1 MTQEEVKSTDWT
13 SVRKVVYKG
22 IIYDVV
28 GVDEEFEEICIK
40 VPHKRMKYVS
50 MANVSLPQ
58 PRCVGTCIIRFYQ

>member
-1 MTQEEVKSTDWT
+1 MTQEEVKAIDWT

-58 PRCVGTCIIRFYQ
+58 PRCVAAYLIRIYQ